1 MGLPLTTMKRPCAM
15 PGGIHRAGLWLARRT
30 LLTSVARAK
39 KPNSLVA
46 AQFDDV
52 RRRLAK
58 EAVRRDAKHLIE
70 TCRLTKKTVRK
81 HPKSPI
87 ADEIQRHTYELLLSV
102 LAERGLARDAMF
114 VLEDIEAS
122 PVPLTPTAHEY
133 LVEAAKIG
141 EDAQVMEM
149 LLRRAGSPE
158 APAPA
163 SSSLLAFARWT
174 PKAYAHALE
183 FCAKTNNLELALALW
198 FTARDM
204 GVAMEDEA
212 LFALLQCLDR
222 AKEPRLAFELVQ
234 AHGTQ
239 TPAVWMEVL
248 RIAAQCAYAPVLAEA
263 WKRTS
268 PLQMDEGLYL
278 QMLLSAARAAD
289 AELIAALQRAFY
301 PLCQGTK
308 LQSYHLAPA
317 LEGYCRAGRLDDALT
332 VVHRWMRLPDDPGPD
347 PKALI
352 ALTEHAASSDAAL
365 TSTADTVLRDK
376 RPLPT
381 VVANAVLYAAAERAS
396 MPVALQVWEAATRR
410 KAFVP
415 DLDTHQAFL
424 LCCIATGDTAA
435 ADRVWKSMARRKL
448 TPTASLY
455 ERMARLY
462 LRQLDYEE
470 AFANLERVKELDCVP
485 SRRTY
490 AAMVWTCLVHEDP
503 RWKALVQEM
512 QEAGYELGERLR
524 AAVDARA
531 LAHT

>member
-1 MGLPLTTMKRPCAM
+1 MKRPCAL
-15 PGGIHRAGLWLARRT
+15 PGGIHRVGLGMPRRS
-30 LLTSVARAK
+30 LLTSAVHAK

-52 RRRLAK
+52 RRQLAK

-70 TCRLTKKTVRK
+70 ACRLTKKVVRK

-87 ADEIQRHTYELLLSV
+87 ADEIQRQTYELLLSV

-114 VLEDIEAS
+114 VLDDIEAS
-122 PVPLTPTAHEY
+122 SVPLTPAAHEY
-133 LVEAAKIG
+133 LVEAAKVG
-141 EDAQVMEM
+141 EDVEVMEM
-149 LLRRAGSPE
+149 LLRRTGSPE
-158 APAPA
+158 IPA
-163 SSSLLAFARWT
+163 SAASPSLLAFARWT

-183 FCAKTNNLELALALW
+183 FCAKTENFELALALW
-198 FTARDM
+198 FTARDA
-204 GVAMEDEA
+204 GVVLENDA

-222 AKEPRLAFELVQ
+222 AKEPRLAFELAL
-234 AHGTQ
+234 AHGT
-239 TPAVWMEVL
+239 TSPAVWMEVL
-248 RIAAQCAYAPVLAEA
+248 RIAAQCDYAPALAEA
-263 WKRTS
+263 WKRAA

-278 QMLLSAARAAD
+278 QMLLSASRAAD
-289 AELIAALQRAFY
+289 ADLIAALQRAFF
-301 PLCQGTK
+301 PLCQGSK

-317 LEGYCRAGRLDDALT
+317 LEGYCRAGRLDEALT
-332 VVHRWMRLPDDPGPD
+332 VVHRWTRLPDDPGPD
-347 PKALI
+347 PKALV
-352 ALTEHAASSDAAL
+352 ALTEYAASSDAAL
-365 TSTADTVLRDK
+365 TSTADIVLHDK
-376 RPLPT
+376 RPLPA

-396 MPVALQVWEAATRR
+396 MPVALQVWKAATRR

-435 ADRVWKSMARRKL
+435 ADRVWKSMAQRKL

-455 ERMARLY
+455 ERMARLH

-470 AFANLERVKELDCVP
+470 AFANLERIKELHCVP

-490 AAMVWTCLVHEDP
+490 AAMIWTCLVHEDP